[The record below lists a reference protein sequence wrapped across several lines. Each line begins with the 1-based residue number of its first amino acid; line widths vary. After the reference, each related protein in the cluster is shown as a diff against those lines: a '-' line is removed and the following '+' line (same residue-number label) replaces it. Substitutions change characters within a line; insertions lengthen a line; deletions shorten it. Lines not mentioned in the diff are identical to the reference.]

1 MKRYPGLD
9 LLRAIAILWV
19 LLFHGMT
26 EGLGSPF
33 HAVGRLGWMGVDL
46 FFVLSGYLIGSQLL
60 KAYATGET
68 PAIGAFYLRR
78 ALRILPA
85 YWVVLAFYFFA
96 PTFREAHGLQPA
108 WQFFTFTEN
117 LLIDYQH
124 NPAFSHAWSLCVE
137 EHFYLFFPLLVWV
150 LMRRSSW
157 KMTATLCAVLVAG
170 GMLLRALVWDQYVG
184 VPGHRQGAYVEL
196 IYYPTY
202 MRLDGL
208 LAGVVLAAIRWFRP
222 ALWQKAMNHPY
233 RLLSAG
239 AGSLTAAI
247 WVAQERTTF
256 SASVFG
262 FPMLAASLALIVA
275 GCISAKGVLGR
286 VRIPGAESIATV
298 TFSLYLSHK
307 MTWHVIRTFWPAL
320 VNSGGLQAF
329 CVYACS
335 AFLVGAI
342 LYFSVE
348 RPFLRL
354 RQSDWVGNLGGVP
367 QTARSA
373 KPAVPSHPDG

>member
-19 LLFHGMT
+19 LLFHGIT

-96 PTFREAHGLQPA
+96 PTFREAHGLQPV
-108 WQFFTFTEN
+108 WQFLTFTEN
-117 LLIDYQH
+117 FLIDYQH

-137 EHFYLFFPLLVWV
+137 EHFYLIFPLLVWV
-150 LMRRSSW
+150 LLHRPSW
-157 KMTATLCAVLVAG
+157 KISAAVCSLIFIG
-170 GMLLRALVWDQYVG
+170 GMILRGYVWLHFIDIPRPSG
-184 VPGHRQGAYVEL
+184 SAFVEL

-208 LAGVVLAAIRWFRP
+208 LAGVVLATIRWFRP
-222 ALWQKAMNHPY
+222 AVWQKAMDNPCW
-233 RLLSAG
+233 LLAIG
-239 AGSLTAAI
+239 AGSLAI
-247 WVAQERTTF
+247 DIWFARGRTTF
-256 SASVFG
+256 AASVFG
-262 FPMLAASLALIVA
+262 FPMLSVSLALIVA
-275 GCISAKGVLGR
+275 ACVSTKCFFGR
-286 VRIPGAESIATV
+286 ICIPGAESIATV
-298 TFSLYLSHK
+298 TFSIYLSHK
-307 MTWHVIRTFWPAL
+307 MTWHVVRTFMPEL
-320 VNSGGLQAF
+320 VEQGGLQAL
-329 CVYACS
+329 CVYAGS
-335 AFLVGAI
+335 AALVGTI
-342 LYFSVE
+342 LYFAVE
-348 RPFLRL
+348 RPFLLL
-354 RQSDWVGNLGGVP
+354 RQLDWFGVSRM
-367 QTARSA
+367 QERERSA
-373 KPAVPSHPDG
+373 